1 MIHMNSQ
8 QIAYVLAVAE
18 LQSFSKAAER
28 LYVTQPSLSQYI
40 QKLENQLGMQ
50 LFDRSIT
57 PVRLTEAG
65 RAFVECAEQIQSLEI
80 TLQNRLADIRD
91 VRAGSL
97 KIGASSF
104 RASCLLAQSVA
115 EFRRCFEE
123 INITIAEGEPN
134 DLAEQIRSNE
144 LDVLIAT
151 GTFDRRIF
159 HTEPLAA
166 ERLYLAVPQD
176 SPLCSKISDSLLT
189 AEDIRSN
196 SMKTLTAPP
205 ANLSALSDETF
216 VFADSGEYAEDRL
229 RPWLSECGFTPR
241 STLRVHTLETL
252 FSFVNAGFGI
262 AFVPDSMIR
271 FGNYARQPFYCTID
285 APQTETKI
293 LLVSRRSGYFSRA
306 AQEYCLLLRR
316 LVDIGT
322 WRSK

>member
-1 MIHMNSQ
+1 MNSQ
-8 QIAYVLAVAE
+8 QITYVLAVAE

-50 LFDRSIT
+50 LFDRSVT

-65 RAFVECAEQIQSLEI
+65 HAFVEYAEQMQSLET

-115 EFRRCFEE
+115 EYRRCFEE
-123 INITIAEGEPN
+123 ISVTIAEGEPAE
-134 DLAEQIRSNE
+134 LAEQIRCNE
-144 LDVLIAT
+144 LDVLIGT
-151 GTFDRRIF
+151 GSFDRRIF
-159 HTEPLAA
+159 HTEALAT

-176 SPLCSKISDSLLT
+176 SPLCEALRDCLLT
-189 AEDIRSN
+189 AEDIRTH
-196 SMKTLTAPP
+196 SMKTLSAPP
-205 ANLSALSDETF
+205 VPFSSLSDETF
-216 VFADSGEYAEDRL
+216 VFCDSGEYAEDRL
-229 RPWLSECGFTPR
+229 RPWLSECGLTPR
-241 STLRVHTLETL
+241 SALRVHTLETL

-262 AFVPDSMIR
+262 GFVPDSMIR
-271 FGNYARQPFYCTID
+271 FGNYARQPFYCAVD
-285 APQTETKI
+285 APQAETRI
-293 LLVSRRSGYFSRA
+293 LLISRRSGYFSRA

-322 WRSK
+322 WRTK

>member
-1 MIHMNSQ
+1 MNSQ
-8 QIAYVLAVAE
+8 QISYVLAVAE

-40 QKLENQLGMQ
+40 QKLETQLGMQ

-57 PVRLTEAG
+57 PIRLTEAG
-65 RAFVECAEQIQSLEI
+65 RAFVECAEQIQSIEL

-104 RASCLLAQSVA
+104 RASCLLARSVA

-123 INITIAEGEPN
+123 IHITIAEGEPAE
-134 DLAEQIRSNE
+134 LSEQIRRNE
-144 LDVLIAT
+144 LDVFIGT
-151 GTFDRRIF
+151 GTFDRRVF
-159 HTEPLAA
+159 HTEELAA

-176 SPLCSKISDSLLT
+176 SPLCEKISDTLLT
-189 AEDIRSN
+189 AEDIRTN
-196 SMKTLTAPP
+196 TMKALTAPP
-205 ANLSALSDETF
+205 VELSALADETF

-229 RPWLSECGFTPR
+229 RPWLADAGLVPR

-271 FGNYARQPFYCTID
+271 FGNYARQPFYCAVDI
-285 APQTETKI
+285 PQMETQI
-293 LLVSRRSGYFSRA
+293 LLVSRKSGYFSRA

-322 WRSK
+322 WRTKE